1 MTPIAA
7 GSLVNPAVVLQ
18 ASGPNG
24 LGIIRSLGRRGIP
37 VVACDHDPRALGL
50 LSRHATPCFTRHPLA
65 DPDGF
70 AEDVIAL
77 GRRLPVPGVLFAT
90 HDETLIALGPHEERL
105 APYFDRPWSPW
116 ERMRATMDKSTQHAA
131 ARAIGFPVPATV
143 EPAGE
148 GDVVAAAAELRFPVI
163 LKPRRA
169 PEFRARMRR
178 QVLECAGPE
187 DLRRNWEIAAPYA
200 PQISEVIPGGD
211 ERIWT
216 LGSYRSADGTPLASF
231 TGRKLR
237 QWPTRF
243 GTGRAA
249 EAHWDPGYAARGHAL
264 LGELGFHGISQLE
277 TKRDPRDGRDYLI
290 EVNTRSWLW
299 VGLATAAGVN
309 LPLAAYLDAIGHGR
323 RIPDGHRSGLRWM
336 LASRHVGGAVM
347 EIRRGDWTWGGLAS
361 TLRPPL
367 REGVWDLRDIRPGV
381 GQTTHQLRVL
391 ARRLRRRV

>member
-7 GSLVNPAVVLQ
+7 GSRVNPAVVLQ

-37 VVACDHDPRALGL
+37 VIACDHDARALGL
-50 LSRHATPCFTRHPLA
+50 LSRYATPCFTRHPLT
-65 DPDGF
+65 DPEGF

-77 GRRLPVPGVLFAT
+77 GGRLLSPGVLFAT

-105 APYFDRPWSPW
+105 AERFLRPWSPW
-116 ERMRATMDKSTQHAA
+116 ERMRVVMDKSAQHAA
-131 ARAIGFPVPATV
+131 AHAIGFPVPATV
-143 EPAGE
+143 EPSGE
-148 GDVVAAAAELRFPVI
+148 DDAVAAARALRFPVI

-169 PEFRARMRR
+169 PEFRARLHR

-187 DLRRNWEIAAPYA
+187 ELRRNWEIAAPYA

-211 ERIWT
+211 DRIWT
-216 LGSYRSADGTPLASF
+216 LGSYRAADGVPLASF

-249 EAHWDPGYAARGHAL
+249 EAWWDPAYAARGHAL
-264 LGELGFHGISQLE
+264 LDRLSFHGISQLE

-290 EVNTRSWLW
+290 EINTRSWLW

-323 RIPDGHRSGLRWM
+323 RIPDGHRSGLRWV
-336 LASRHVGGAVM
+336 LATRHIAGAVM
-347 EIRRGDWTWGGLAS
+347 EIRRGEWTWAGLAS
-361 TLRPPL
+361 TLRPPV
-367 REGVWDLRDIRPGV
+367 REGVWDLGDIRPGL
-381 GQTTHQLRVL
+381 GQTSHQLRVL
-391 ARRLRRRV
+391 ARRLRRG